1 MSDYYLYCI
10 VLEDCPYSNSAVELV
25 QNYNIKDVEINRIQR
40 INKDTYK
47 TKLIETFPQIYLK
60 RKNRKGSLLLGG
72 YTELK
77 SFFDKFYKN
86 GLNKKYIKEFV
97 ENNNWNNKAT
107 LRLIQL
113 INK

>member
-1 MSDYYLYCI
+1 MGDYYLYLV
-10 VLEDCPYSNSAVELV
+10 VLEDCHYSSSAVELIK
-25 QNYNIKDVEINRIQR
+25 NYNIKDAEINTIQR
-40 INKDTYK
+40 INKDKYK

-72 YTELK
+72 YDNLK
-77 SFFDKFYKN
+77 LFFDKFYKN
-86 GLNKKYIKEFV
+86 GFDKKYVKEFT
-97 ENNNWNNKAT
+97 EKNKWNEKST